1 MAGEREIAMNVL
13 TDCVVRASLSFS
25 WGGGGGGR

>member
-13 TDCVVRASLSFS
+13 TGFVVRASLSFS
-25 WGGGGGGR
+25 WGGGR